1 MSDIVRR
8 LRTLQHF
15 DVCYPVPHPTCAE
28 AADRIAQLEA
38 ALRLATDALADIG
51 VDDVLIAID
60 AALGEDRT

>member
-1 MSDIVRR
+1 MSSYANHNERMVA
-8 LRTLQHF
+8 TLKI
-15 DVCYPVPHPTCAE
+15 
-28 AADRIAQLEA
+28 RIEKLEA